1 MLAVDVAWA
10 FLRRIPWQLYVA
22 AAIAAAAWWGADHF
36 YDHGVADSE
45 AAIKAAALTER
56 ARQAGA
62 NEIALKTGAEIV
74 TGLAQEALGAVIGRL
89 NVSYAG
95 RAVFAGDAGDGA
107 ALAPAA
113 DVIAEATAILEAA
126 PTAGAGVARESGFIS
141 GPLGFLLFKSP
152 ILLTTSPLRVV
163 LFTWSPHSQS
173 IDGSI
178 GQSAPLNNV
187 KGRRRNRVNC
197 F

>member
-74 TGLAQEALGAVIGRL
+74 TGLADENDRL
-89 NVSYAG
+89 NTLLEEIADEA
-95 RAVFAGDAGDGA
+95 RTAPDRDACGLSADSLRLLDRIGGA
-107 ALAPAA
+107 AAPGGSA
-113 DVIAEATAILEAA
+113 D
-126 PTAGAGVARESGFIS
+126 
-141 GPLGFLLFKSP
+141 
-152 ILLTTSPLRVV
+152 
-163 LFTWSPHSQS
+163 WPHP
-173 IDGSI
+173 D
-178 GQSAPLNNV
+178 L
-187 KGRRRNRVNC
+187 
-197 F
+197 